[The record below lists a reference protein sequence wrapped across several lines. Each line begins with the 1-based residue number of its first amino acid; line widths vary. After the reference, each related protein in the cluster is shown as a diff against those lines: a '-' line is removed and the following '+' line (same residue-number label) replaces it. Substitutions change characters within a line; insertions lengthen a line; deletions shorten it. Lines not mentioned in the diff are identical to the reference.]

1 MWALWDDIC
10 SRSVFGALAWFGFDG
25 RQASATKDLPFVSSP
40 TPLVTC
46 ILGYLAIV
54 GAGLLF
60 DGKTKRDTPAIRAF
74 VQWHNLFL
82 IGLSAY
88 MCTTAVVEAVRN
100 GFWLW
105 GNDYD
110 ASQTGLATIVHV
122 FFLSKIYEFVDTF
135 IMLVKGNVRQVSFL
149 HVYHHVTVTM
159 LMWLITYAAPG
170 GDAYYSVVLNSFVHV
185 AMYTH
190 YGLAS
195 AIGPVPSVRKRWLWW
210 SSYLTMF
217 QMAQFVSM
225 MLHSVYLLATG
236 TYVAFIAK
244 VQLGYMVTLLALFA
258 NFYVRKHCARKIHAD

>member
-1 MWALWDDIC
+1 MWALWDDFC
-10 SRSVFGALAWFGFDG
+10 SRGVFGALSYLGFD
-25 RQASATKDLPFVSSP
+25 AAPATATKDLLFVSSP

-46 ILGYLAIV
+46 VLAYLAIV

-60 DGKTKRDTPAIRAF
+60 DSKTKRDTPGIRAF
-74 VQWHNLFL
+74 VQWHNIFL
-82 IGLSAY
+82 IGLSGC
-88 MCTTAVVEAVRN
+88 MSTTAVVEAVRN

-110 ASQTGLATIVHV
+110 PAQTALATIVYV

-135 IMLVKGNVRQVSFL
+135 IMLAKGNVRQVSFL

-170 GDAYYSVVLNSFVHV
+170 GDAYYSVVLNSLVHV
-185 AMYTH
+185 VMYT
-190 YGLAS
+190 YYLLANVVG
-195 AIGPVPSVRKRWLWW
+195 ADPVARKKYLWW
-210 SSYLTMF
+210 SPYLTRF

-225 MLHSVYLLATG
+225 MLHSCYLLATG

-244 VQLGYMVTLLALFA
+244 VQLGYMVTLFALFA
-258 NFYVRKHCARKIHAD
+258 NFYLRKHCARKVRVD

>member
-1 MWALWDDIC
+1 MWAAWDDFC
-10 SRSVFGALAWFGFDG
+10 SRAVFGTLSSLGFD
-25 RQASATKDLPFVSSP
+25 ASPATATKDLLFVSSP

-54 GAGLLF
+54 VGGLFLNR
-60 DGKTKRDTPAIRAF
+60 TKRDTPGIRAF

-82 IGLSAY
+82 VALSAY
-88 MCTTAVVEAVRN
+88 MSATAVVEAVGN

-105 GNDYD
+105 GNEYD
-110 ASQTGLATIVHV
+110 PTQIGLARIVHV
-122 FFLSKIYEFVDTF
+122 FYLSKIYEFVDTF
-135 IMLVKGNVRQVSFL
+135 IMLVKGNLRQVSFL
-149 HVYHHVTVTM
+149 HVYHHVTVSM
-159 LMWLITYAAPG
+159 IMWLITYAAPG

-185 AMYTH
+185 VMYTY
-190 YGLAS
+190 YGLSS

-210 SSYLTMF
+210 GSYLTRF

-225 MLHSVYLLATG
+225 MLHSCYLLATG

-258 NFYVRKHCARKIHAD
+258 NFYVRKHCARKVRID